1 MSEQDDYEEVKRQR
15 KRFIMIVGIIGAMLL
30 GLCFGIGVVSH
41 GRYSPSNLL
50 TKQGDKTAN
59 TYMEDE
65 TNSEDKITIEEKEKA
80 SEGMDELNKNVDKPK
95 LNSHPDT
102 LAVAGGNYFLFSGD
116 ILLPISSSEWREYVI
131 PASNAGAYSQIS
143 EYYLSDESPSRWSQK
158 FTIHK
163 LKKTDTDS
171 YAFMEKLINGVI
183 VNVSDKMTLM
193 NEQLSKDDIEF
204 NYVKKSADD
213 SLMYWGLKNNQED
226 PETQFVRVFRSEYSG
241 ELIVST
247 FTCKIAISSVS
258 DNFVADKM
266 KALESIQQLKKK
278 G

>member
-50 TKQGDKTAN
+50 TKQEDKTAN

-95 LNSHPDT
+95 LNSYPDT

-131 PASNAGAYSQIS
+131 PASNAGTYSQIS
-143 EYYLSDESPSRWSQK
+143 EYYLSDESPAQWSQK

-193 NEQLSKDDIEF
+193 NKQLSKDDIEF